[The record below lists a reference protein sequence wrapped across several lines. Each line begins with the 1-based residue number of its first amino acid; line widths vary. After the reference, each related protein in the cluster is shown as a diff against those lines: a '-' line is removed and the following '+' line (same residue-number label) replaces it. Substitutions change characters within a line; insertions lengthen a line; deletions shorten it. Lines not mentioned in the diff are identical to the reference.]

1 MNPKDWSRQHPA
13 TAFLLLTLAWS
24 WGLWSLLFQYGG
36 QAVLMQGP
44 PAAAFAIAGLGA
56 CGPSLAGL
64 ALTAWLDGRAGLA
77 ALGRRLRLARLGRW
91 WSALLIVPAVT
102 AIVPLLR
109 AALGQPQD
117 GAAML
122 GLIGP
127 GLALGLSAGLMEEFG
142 WRGVLLP
149 SLLRVTTPLR
159 AALLVGLVWGG
170 LWHGY
175 ADYFGVAGEG
185 WAFWAL
191 MLLLGPGL
199 LTAWSLLLTCV
210 HLRSSASL
218 LGSVLVHASIS
229 SSALV
234 LGQHYGSPTEELG
247 WTLLT
252 VACAWTAALTLWW
265 FSVARPASARLGT
278 AESAEA
284 LSTAPAH
291 PAAGS

>member
-1 MNPKDWSRQHPA
+1 MNPQDWARQHRA
-13 TAFLLLTLAWS
+13 STFLLLTLTWS

-64 ALTAWLDGRAGLA
+64 AMTAWLDGRPGLA
-77 ALGRRLRLARLGRW
+77 ALGRRLRQGALGRW
-91 WSALLIVPAVT
+91 WAALLVAPAVT
-102 AIVPLLR
+102 ALVPLVRL
-109 AALGQPQD
+109 AMGQPLD
-117 GAAML
+117 GAALL

-127 GLALGLSAGLMEEFG
+127 GLALGLSAGLMEEIG

-159 AALLVGLVWGG
+159 AALLVGGVWGG

-175 ADYFGVAGEG
+175 ADYFGVSGEG
-185 WAFWAL
+185 PVFWAL

-199 LTAWSLLLTCV
+199 LTAWSLLLTIV
-210 HLRSSASL
+210 HLRTGGSL
-218 LGSVLVHASIS
+218 LASVGVHASIS

-234 LGQHYGSPTEELG
+234 LGQHYDSPAQELG

-252 VACAWTAALTLWW
+252 VACAWAVVLTLWRH
-265 FSVARPASARLGT
+265 SLPRPGSEPQVGP
-278 AESAEA
+278 
-284 LSTAPAH
+284 APAAQ
-291 PAAGS
+291 PAA